1 MKLLRL
7 TPALKSTSASYN
19 QFSIGFKD
27 AIDQTVCSLHEH
39 HDVVI
44 DKKIKVFHGQGS
56 ILKMT
61 MLLKRLIRKNEYDIV
76 HIHNGLT
83 GMIFILAI
91 FPFRLNLLKRTV
103 FTLHNSWNVLTLRN
117 QFLDFIVM
125 LVSKKICTC
134 GLSSLNSIP
143 RVINFFIGYKTQ
155 SVVNGFDHNRID
167 NVESSRITKNN
178 FDSNSKI
185 KILCVGA
192 LNDTKNQIGLLE
204 VLNHIK
210 IEAELIFLGDGKNKK
225 NLINFSK
232 GVQDSIKIK
241 FKGLISRDLT
251 IEHMLDAD
259 VCISLSKGEGLPIA
273 VLEAM
278 YSGCFMILSDIPPH
292 KEVSPPQERCI
303 FVDIYDANEIIRSLN
318 FVLTNIEKI
327 KQRRGISKEYSISK
341 FGVHKMLDAY
351 KEVYDSLT

>member
-155 SVVNGFDHNRID
+155 SVVNGFDHSRID

-210 IEAELIFLGDGKNKK
+210 IDAELIFLGDGKNKK

>member
-27 AIDQTVCSLHEH
+27 VIDQTVCSLHEH

-210 IEAELIFLGDGKNKK
+210 IDAELIFLGDGKNKK

-327 KQRRGISKEYSISK
+327 KHRRGISKEYSISK

>member
-1 MKLLRL
+1 
-7 TPALKSTSASYN
+7 
-19 QFSIGFKD
+19 
-27 AIDQTVCSLHEH
+27 
-39 HDVVI
+39 
-44 DKKIKVFHGQGS
+44 
-56 ILKMT
+56 MT